1 MAHTRTPI
9 RGPQRGGVR
18 SDGVEAAPGA
28 WLRLAALGAAAV
40 TALVVTSGALHLGL
54 PHRLLAILAVPLL
67 TAVVVA
73 AATAHRPLLGFSIAA
88 LVLFAGE
95 SALGAVVALAGRP
108 EWAVAFH
115 LVFAGLAL
123 AAALLSAAASFRG
136 EHVPAG
142 AWRDYLALTKPRI
155 MVLLLITAAAGMFVG
170 AGGLPNLPELA
181 IVLAG
186 GALACGG
193 ASALNHYLDR
203 DIDALMGDRTSDR
216 PIVAGR
222 LIAPRA
228 VEFGLVLSAFSFVLL
243 ASLVNVLTATLALVG
258 GLFYVLV
265 YTHWLKRWTVQ
276 NIVIGG
282 AAGAVPP
289 LVGWAAATDNLTLP
303 AIFLFLIIFF
313 WTPPHF
319 WSLALLIKRE
329 YAAARIP
336 MLPVVRGDRET
347 SRQIVAYSLV
357 LAATTL
363 LPFLWHSVGGLYLGV
378 ALALD
383 AVFIGLAL
391 SLARETNPARAGR
404 LFHFSLLYLAILF
417 SAMAVD
423 TVVVL

>member
-1 MAHTRTPI
+1 MAHTRTLI
-9 RGPQRGGVR
+9 RHPLSAGTR
-18 SDGVEAAPGA
+18 SDTDEAAPGA
-28 WLRLAALGAAAV
+28 WLRLAALGAAGA
-40 TALVVTSGALHLGL
+40 TGLVVISGALHLGL
-54 PHRLLAILAVPLL
+54 PHRVLAILAVPLL
-67 TAVVVA
+67 AAVVIA
-73 AATAHRPLLGFSIAA
+73 AAAAHRRMLVVSIAA
-88 LVLFAGE
+88 LALFAVE
-95 SALGAVVALAGRP
+95 SAFGGVVAFTGRP
-108 EWAVAFH
+108 EWAVVLH
-115 LVFAGLAL
+115 VVLAGLAL
-123 AAALLSAAASFRG
+123 AAALLTAAESFRG
-136 EHVPAG
+136 KHVPAG
-142 AWRDYLALTKPRI
+142 AWRDYVALTKPRI
-155 MVLLLITAAAGMFVG
+155 MLLLLITAGAGMFVG
-170 AGGLPNLPELA
+170 AGGLPDLPELA
-181 IVLAG
+181 VVLAG
-186 GALACGG
+186 GALACAG

-222 LIAPRA
+222 LIPPRA
-228 VEFGLVLSAFSFVLL
+228 IEFGLVLSAFSFVLL
-243 ASLVNVLTATLALVG
+243 GSLVNVLTASLALLG

-265 YTHWLKRWTVQ
+265 YTQWLKRWTVQ

-289 LVGWAAATDNLTLP
+289 LVGWAAATGNLTLP

-336 MLPVVRGDRET
+336 MMPVVRGDRET
-347 SRQIVAYSLV
+347 SRQIVVYSLV
-357 LAATTL
+357 LAATSL
-363 LPFLWHSVGGLYLGV
+363 LPFLWHSVGGVYLGV

-391 SLARETNPARAGR
+391 SLARQTTPARAGR